1 MNNAT
6 IYKFNKLIPTIFP
19 LTQCYI
25 NYVIINYYYYQR
37 IENINITIKANTNKI
52 FLNVKI
58 KIQKNIF
65 ILYVSFIYT
74 H

>member
-25 NYVIINYYYYQR
+25 NYVIINYYYYQKMK
-37 IENINITIKANTNKI
+37 ELKI
-52 FLNVKI
+52 LI
-58 KIQKNIF
+58 
-65 ILYVSFIYT
+65 
-74 H
+74 